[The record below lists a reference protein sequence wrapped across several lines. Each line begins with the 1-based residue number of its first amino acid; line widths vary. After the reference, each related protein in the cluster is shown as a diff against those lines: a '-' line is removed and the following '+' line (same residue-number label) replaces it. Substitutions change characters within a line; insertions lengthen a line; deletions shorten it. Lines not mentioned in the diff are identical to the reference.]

1 MGYVGLPLAIMLANA
16 GYDVTGFDINSRI
29 VEDVNSGIM
38 PHVNEAK
45 LQELLATPN
54 VRAHLRAQGEP
65 HPADAFVVA
74 VPTPLEERRK
84 RADLSAV
91 TSALEMIAP
100 HLRPGNLVVIESTV
114 PPQTCRGLVAPL
126 LKRLAGLDAGAD
138 YRLAHC
144 PERIL
149 PGDVFQEIVHND
161 RIVGGIDGPSSDAA
175 AELYRSFVKGE
186 ILVTD
191 DVTAEMAKLMENTYR
206 DVNIAL
212 SNEFRAVAEGLGIG
226 IDEAIR
232 LANRHPRVNILQPGI
247 GVGGH
252 CLPIDPW
259 FIHEV
264 DPENSR
270 LIETSREVNEGI
282 PAIIAGKIR
291 RAVAG
296 IEKPRMVAVGMTYKP
311 DTYDLRNSPAI
322 EVVRLLREDGY
333 DVKHIDPVV
342 PEQGYA
348 SLTEAAAGADLLVVL
363 VAHSVVVEEIGRAR
377 REIESVMRRG
387 MILAF

>member
-1 MGYVGLPLAIMLANA
+1 MGYVGLPLAIMLADA
-16 GYDVTGFDINSRI
+16 GYDVTGFDINSQI
-29 VEDVNSGIM
+29 VDDVNSGIM
-38 PHVNEAK
+38 PHINEAR
-45 LQELLATPN
+45 LQALLATPN
-54 VRAHLRAQGEP
+54 VRAHLHARGAP
-65 HPADAFVVA
+65 HPAGVFVIA

-84 RADLSAV
+84 RADLTAV

-100 HLRPGNLVVIESTV
+100 HLRAGNLVVIESTV
-114 PPQTCRGLVAPL
+114 PPQTCRGIVAPL
-126 LKRLAGLDAGAD
+126 LKRLTGLEAGHD

-149 PGDVFQEIVHND
+149 PGDVFEEIVHND
-161 RIVGGIDGPSSDAA
+161 RIVGGIDPPSSEAA
-175 AELYRSFVKGE
+175 ADLYRSFVKGE

-191 DVTAEMAKLMENTYR
+191 DVTAELTKLMENTYR

-212 SNEFRAVAEGLGIG
+212 SNEFRAVAEGLGISP
-226 IDEAIR
+226 DEAIR

-270 LIETSREVNEGI
+270 LIETAREVNEGI
-282 PAIIAGKIR
+282 PAIIAARIR

-296 IEKPRMVAVGMTYKP
+296 IDSPRIVAVGMTYKP
-311 DTYDLRNSPAI
+311 DTYDLRNSPAV

-333 DVKHIDPVV
+333 EVAHVDPVV
-342 PEQGYA
+342 PGQGYD
-348 SLTEAAAGADLLVVL
+348 SLAAAAAGADLLVVL
-363 VAHSVVVEEIGRAR
+363 VGHSGVVDELRTQRAA
-377 REIESVMRRG
+377 IEAGMRRTAV
-387 MILAF
+387 LSF